1 MRHKASVSKTERKS
15 FNEPSLDWAHI
26 VLYASAT
33 TTATT
38 TTTETGSNSNCN
50 NNESCQQIA
59 RKSHKPF
66 TTTTAQRNAA
76 SSMMP
81 SVLNVVLIALID
93 IVVDVLPPATITKR
107 FLCTTALLFIPLDW
121 LRCAPPPSNSFCL
134 GVRQGVLILSLPLPV
149 SPASKADKAKTA
161 SIV

>member
-26 VLYASAT
+26 VLYASGT
-33 TTATT
+33 TTTIW

-81 SVLNVVLIALID
+81 SVLNVLIALIVLID

-121 LRCAPPPSNSFCL
+121 FRCAPPPPPPNSFCL
-134 GVRQGVLILSLPLPV
+134 GVRQGVLIPSLPRQQ
-149 SPASKADKAKTA
+149 SWQS
-161 SIV
+161 

>member
-26 VLYASAT
+26 VLYASGT
-33 TTATT
+33 TTTIW

-81 SVLNVVLIALID
+81 SVLNVLIALID

-134 GVRQGVLILSLPLPV
+134 GVRQGVLIPSLPRQQ
-149 SPASKADKAKTA
+149 SWQS
-161 SIV
+161 

>member
-26 VLYASAT
+26 VLYASG
-33 TTATT
+33 TT
-38 TTTETGSNSNCN
+38 TTTAETGSNSNCN

-81 SVLNVVLIALID
+81 SVLNVLIALID

-121 LRCAPPPSNSFCL
+121 LRCAPPPPPPNSFCL
-134 GVRQGVLILSLPLPV
+134 GVRQGVLILFLPLPP
-149 SPASKADKAKTA
+149 PASKADKAKTA

>member
-26 VLYASAT
+26 VLYASG
-33 TTATT
+33 TATT
-38 TTTETGSNSNCN
+38 TGTTTTQTGSNSNCN

-81 SVLNVVLIALID
+81 SVLNVVLNVLIVLID

-121 LRCAPPPSNSFCL
+121 LRCL
-134 GVRQGVLILSLPLPV
+134 LLPTPFV
-149 SPASKADKAKTA
+149 
-161 SIV
+161 